1 MRNALDR
8 VVCLCGLLVLGPL
21 LAVVAVLVR
30 FEDGGP
36 VLFRQVRIGRRGRP
50 FELLKFRTMRTSNQ
64 GPEITA
70 AGDRRITRIGRKLR
84 DTKLDELPQLWNVV
98 RGDMSLVGPR
108 PEVSRYV
115 VPESAIWQRVLSV
128 RPGITDLATL
138 VFRNEEVLLGQAED
152 PERFY
157 RETVLP
163 EKLELNL
170 TYLQRATPL
179 RDLRLILLTL
189 RYSFFPHGF
198 EPEAIKRQLTA

>member
-8 VVCLCGLLVLGPL
+8 IVCLCGLLTLAPL

-30 FEDGGP
+30 GEDGGP

-70 AGDRRITRIGRKLR
+70 AGDGRITRIGRKLR
-84 DTKLDELPQLWNVV
+84 GTKLDELPQLWNVV

-115 VPESAIWQRVLSV
+115 VPDSAVWQRVLSV

-170 TYLQRATPL
+170 TYLQRSTPF